1 MSDFDRAAA
10 ELKAIDA
17 AVRAALPAAA
27 AAGAKPIAKEAK
39 HRAPRGATMRLAES
53 IVDEPVEQKLH
64 MATHAVKVKQYYGYF
79 LEYGFK
85 PKGASQR
92 YTYPFL
98 RPAADSKKE
107 EAEAEMAGVI
117 NAAVRRVTGG

>member
-39 HRAPRGATMRLAES
+39 HRAPRGETLELAES
-53 IVDEPVEQKLH
+53 IDDEPVEQKLH
-64 MATHAVKVKQYYGYF
+64 MATHAVVVRRYYGYYQ
-79 LEYGFK
+79 EYGTK
-85 PKGASQR
+85 KMPAQ
-92 YTYPFL
+92 PFL
-98 RPAADSKKE
+98 RPAADAKKG
-107 EAEAEMAGVI
+107 EAGAAIEGVI
-117 NAAVRRVTGG
+117 NAAIRRVTGG